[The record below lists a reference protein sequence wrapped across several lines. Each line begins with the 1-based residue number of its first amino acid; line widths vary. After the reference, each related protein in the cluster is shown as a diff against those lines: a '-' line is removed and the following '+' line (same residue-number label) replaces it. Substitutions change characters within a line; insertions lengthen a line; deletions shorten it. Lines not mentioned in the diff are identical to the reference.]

1 MVSRN
6 LRGASAFLA
15 AVVFAAVPAGA
26 SASLILGD
34 RDVSSPTIEVNR
46 SGIALVQYATKS
58 GVERHVLV
66 RGAVNG
72 VANPTVAPAQQT
84 FRIDYSGGWKSE
96 KNPRYW
102 RTFRDACTRYD
113 GPALPFF
120 VTGCKAP
127 DGSYWALQE
136 WQRNLPVHGYPA
148 WTDQQKAV
156 ELHVSHWR
164 GELPVLE
171 VDRHWTYGN
180 AQQGFFGRLTYLGR
194 PVYGTRTASGGTLDP
209 FARNVSIDTFNSD
222 YGPGWR
228 HDTAIATHAGSGGFC
243 YSFVPQAP
251 PPGYPG
257 TKARGN
263 GLGQEYRVSVMGPGV
278 MPIIQWKGKRL
289 TRFDAAAQAAARRRF
304 DAILGG
310 DAHCAPERG

>member
-1 MVSRN
+1 MAFAGSPA
-6 LRGASAFLA
+6 AS
-15 AVVFAAVPAGA
+15 

-34 RDVSSPTIEVNR
+34 RDVSSPTLKVNR
-46 SGIALVQYATKS
+46 RGIALVEYTTTA
-58 GVERHVLV
+58 GVHRHVLL

-72 VANPTVAPAQQT
+72 VANPTMSSVQQA
-84 FRIDYSGGWKSE
+84 FRVDYSGGWKSE
-96 KNPRYW
+96 GNAGYW
-102 RTFRDACTRYD
+102 RRFRDACARYD

-127 DGSYWALQE
+127 DGSYWALQA

-148 WTDQQKAV
+148 WTEQQKAV
-156 ELHVSHWR
+156 ELHVSHWS

-171 VDRHWTYGN
+171 IDRHWTYG
-180 AQQGFFGRLTYLGR
+180 ATHQGFFGRLTYLGR
-194 PVYGTRTASGGTLDP
+194 PVYGTRTASTGIVDP
-209 FARNVSIDTFNSD
+209 FARNISIDTFNSD

-228 HDTAIATHAGSGGFC
+228 HDTAISTHLGSGGFC

-257 TKARGN
+257 GKPRGD
-263 GLGQEYRVSVMGPGV
+263 GLGEQYRVSVIGPGV
-278 MPIIQWKGKRL
+278 MPVVQWVGPRL
-289 TRFDAAAQAAARRRF
+289 ARFDAAVQAAARQRF